1 MISTIGKSTG
11 TASPWRGLARVPG
24 YDAVSLAIGKNT
36 AQHGSASMADEKY
49 VRLNVKK
56 MGFKFRGVVKPK
68 RQSLLYA
75 ALETARRD
83 MGASW
88 KSRVAAKEIFWLNIW
103 QEEEDIAG
111 ESDMMKL
118 SDPKVAKALDKWC
131 RKAVRKYCE
140 RKALI
145 DGYGFVVNPKGT
157 RRHQPWHVD
166 YTTDAAAIWIPMTPF
181 TEKNATQY
189 IALPSHTP
197 RELLEQVASDVD
209 EVDVDALV
217 RELGSVIVQQ
227 AIAEPMSILYMGR
240 GTIHRGVPN
249 TGDEDRV
256 VFYISV
262 HFIKDYE
269 KNYPYEHES
278 LEGVSESDVV
288 TFEKTR

>member
-1 MISTIGKSTG
+1 MGI
-11 TASPWRGLARVPG
+11 L
-24 YDAVSLAIGKNT
+24 
-36 AQHGSASMADEKY
+36 SMADKKY
-49 VRLNVKK
+49 VKLNPKK
-56 MGFKFRGVVKPK
+56 MGYKFRGVVPTK
-68 RQSLLYA
+68 RQSTLFA
-75 ALETARRD
+75 ALAVLKED
-83 MGASW
+83 MGAGWDSHL
-88 KSRVAAKEIFWLNIW
+88 AAKEIFWLNIW
-103 QEEEDIAG
+103 QEEGDIEDENDI
-111 ESDMMKL
+111 MKI
-118 SDPKVAKALDKWC
+118 SDPKLAKALDKWC

-157 RRHQPWHVD
+157 QHHQPWHVD
-166 YTTDAAAIWIPMTPF
+166 YTTDAAALWIPLTPF

-189 IALPSHTP
+189 IRLPSHTP

-209 EVDVDALV
+209 DVDVDALL
-217 RELGSVIVQQ
+217 RGLGYLIVQQ
-227 AIAEPMSILYMGR
+227 AIAEPMSILYMER
-240 GTIHRGVPN
+240 GTIHRGIPN
-249 TGDEDRV
+249 TGEDDRV